1 MLQRYSFILNNPNFY
16 EEKCKNVQF
25 WSFLLT
31 FDLLPIFSYFCA
43 NFAGCMKKYSIEVM
57 EILSRVV
64 DVEAVDEND
73 AIERVRQMYRKCQIV
88 LDDSDYKETEIS
100 VKDEKSE

>member
-1 MLQRYSFILNNPNFY
+1 
-16 EEKCKNVQF
+16 
-25 WSFLLT
+25 
-31 FDLLPIFSYFCA
+31 
-43 NFAGCMKKYSIEVM
+43 MKKYSIEVM